1 MTRTNQTRP
10 ATVIGSTKS
19 MPKISKNFSTILV
32 AVACFAVVGGA
43 KFFIGLSRNNM
54 SSGTLAKVKGSNK
67 APIKVTEFIDFQ
79 CPACAKGAA
88 YLKEMIEKY
97 PEAIRLELKHFPLQM
112 HEYGVLGARY
122 AECAAQQEKFWPFH
136 DLLLARQGNWRRLAD
151 VQPAFDRVAGDVS
164 LNKQELEACLQEG
177 AVDKI
182 IAKNKAE
189 GKTRGVKS
197 TPTYFV
203 NGKMVVGK
211 KSLDFQIRRLLQENG
226 Y

>member
-1 MTRTNQTRP
+1 
-10 ATVIGSTKS
+10 
-19 MPKISKNFSTILV
+19 MPKISKKFTTILIV
-32 AVACFAVVGGA
+32 VACLAVVGGA
-43 KFFIGLSRNNM
+43 KFFIGLSRGNISM
-54 SSGTLAKVKGSNK
+54 GTFAKVKGNDK

-97 PEAIRLELKHFPLQM
+97 PEAIRLELKHFPLPM
-112 HEYGVLGARY
+112 HEYGILGARY

-151 VQPAFDRVAGDVS
+151 ARPAFDRVAGDVS
-164 LNKQELEACLQEG
+164 LNKRELDACLQER

-182 IAKNKAE
+182 IDKNKAE

-203 NGKMVVGK
+203 NGKIVVGK
-211 KSLDFQIRRLLQENG
+211 KSLDIQIRRLLKENG